1 MGALGKAKVV
11 CFGATASP
19 AKAKAFYGETLGLPL
34 LEESAFALVFDAN
47 GTTLRIQKVER
58 VSVAGYTALGWE
70 VPDIDAALGAL
81 ARKGIRFERYE
92 GLGQDAAGIWT
103 SPSGARVAWFKDPDG
118 STLSLTE
125 LSADD

>member
-1 MGALGKAKVV
+1 MGALGKAKIV
-11 CFGATASP
+11 CFGATASA
-19 AKAKAFYGETLGLPL
+19 AKAKAFYSDTLGLPL
-34 LEESAFALVFDAN
+34 VEESAFALVFNAN

-70 VPDIDAALGAL
+70 IDDIDAAVAAL

-125 LSADD
+125 LSAE